1 MSFYILYNVV
11 SENYSEQ
18 YFPCC
23 VERRVKL
30 FELSLLHILHFS
42 TDVTFPCTDI
52 ILKLMLPLLN
62 PDSGPMPRNQH
73 VASKTPTTDQT
84 VHVYACYNS

>member
-1 MSFYILYNVV
+1 MPFCILYNIV

-30 FELSLLHILHFS
+30 FELSLSQNFNFG

-52 ILKLMLPLLN
+52 ILKLM
-62 PDSGPMPRNQH
+62 
-73 VASKTPTTDQT
+73 
-84 VHVYACYNS
+84 

>member
-1 MSFYILYNVV
+1 MSFCILYNIV

-23 VERRVKL
+23 VERRVWL
-30 FELSLLHILHFS
+30 LELSLSQNFHFG

-52 ILKLMLPLLN
+52 ILKLMSP
-62 PDSGPMPRNQH
+62 H
-73 VASKTPTTDQT
+73 
-84 VHVYACYNS
+84 

>member
-1 MSFYILYNVV
+1 MSFCNLNIVF

-18 YFPCC
+18 HFPCY

-30 FELSLLHILHFS
+30 FERSLSQIFCCC

-52 ILKLMLPLLN
+52 IFK
-62 PDSGPMPRNQH
+62 
-73 VASKTPTTDQT
+73 
-84 VHVYACYNS
+84 